1 MILLENQIDGLMK
14 RRINYTVKDTQGG
27 HRVLDYTNLLNEKQN
42 QVVELEKKINNLEE
56 RLRRATA
63 RELQLENHI
72 QLLTA
77 DLRRKDEIIRAKNQQ
92 ILAEVAASNQ
102 FRETLS
108 RLKRNIDQNRAQLS
122 NGLDKSIL
130 EGVTFPEPGSLEIRA
145 DSLAREGSPPRGNNY
160 SSGTPQ
166 FKYRTQLVS
175 LFREF
180 ERLNS
185 GEGITEADFERV
197 MEGFLIGL
205 RGTRFTDLLNA
216 SLESKKAIESYNKVK
231 VKLNTAVGLYRTQ
244 IEKIK
249 RQNPTLR
256 IEVDKNLVDL
266 LENDRVTVDR
276 IDGGTVFMERYAE
289 KTIEVPVQDARAKHL
304 LHLFA
309 VELRRLSTKYPK
321 ILSEVDVRL
330 SEFFQQELIDII

>member
-1 MILLENQIDGLMK
+1 M
-14 RRINYTVKDTQGG
+14 
-27 HRVLDYTNLLNEKQN
+27 
-42 QVVELEKKINNLEE
+42 
-56 RLRRATA
+56 
-63 RELQLENHI
+63 
-72 QLLTA
+72 
-77 DLRRKDEIIRAKNQQ
+77 
-92 ILAEVAASNQ
+92 AEVAASNQ

-249 RQNPTLR
+249 R
-256 IEVDKNLVDL
+256 
-266 LENDRVTVDR
+266 
-276 IDGGTVFMERYAE
+276 
-289 KTIEVPVQDARAKHL
+289 
-304 LHLFA
+304 
-309 VELRRLSTKYPK
+309 
-321 ILSEVDVRL
+321 
-330 SEFFQQELIDII
+330 